1 MGLLGN
7 ILKKGINEV
16 GNNVTSGIG
25 KGIGKGISDGISN
38 ALGKAVETAVR
49 PAADKLAGEAAAD
62 INQAADT
69 LAEGAQAGRENRSA
83 LKEALENLSKA
94 AEEYNKQ
101 NGGSFGGADVDSSWY
116 EFDESDTRSAE
127 EKIAAVLAE
136 EFPQYEVK
144 KYVSPTTIGG
154 TGKFLDYTF
163 GIYEGGA
170 PKLFIMLVGKTTC
183 GSRMYRWSK
192 EQADKAGVTLINFV
206 EHYPN
211 RPEYIKTR
219 LQQYI

>member
-16 GNNVTSGIG
+16 SSNVTSGIG

-69 LAEGAQAGRENRSA
+69 LAEGAQASRENRSA

-94 AEEYNKQ
+94 AEEYNRQ
-101 NGGSFGGADVDSSWY
+101 NPGSAEALDSSIY
-116 EFDESDTRSAE
+116 EYDESDTRSAE
-127 EKIAAVLAE
+127 EKIAAVLSE

-144 KYVSPTTIGG
+144 KYVSPATIGG
-154 TGKFLDYTF
+154 TGEFLDYTF

-170 PKLFIMLVGKTTC
+170 PKLFIMLIGKTTC
-183 GSRMYRWSK
+183 SSRMYRWSK
-192 EQADKAGVTLINFV
+192 EQAEKAGVTLINFI

-211 RPEYIKTR
+211 RPEYIKNR
-219 LQQYI
+219 LHQYI